1 MLSSIP
7 PIQDDKEDV
16 LCDVE
21 SLFANI
27 LIKVT
32 INCITEKNLRSAKV
46 DTNLF
51 KIDFQKFFGKNC
63 YRMKF

>member
-7 PIQDDKEDV
+7 PMQDDKEDV

-32 INCITEKNLRSAKV
+32 INCITEQIYAQQKLTLICSKLIFRRFLV
-46 DTNLF
+46 
-51 KIDFQKFFGKNC
+51 KIATE
-63 YRMKF
+63 